1 MKRYYILGLITIVVV
16 KIFSSSLGE
25 KIGSQSL
32 AVRGTALLAFIVP
45 VCLLLFFVSKDERI
59 KKGFR
64 TAAKIGMIFL
74 VFCFIAGLLAE
85 ILTQ

>member
-45 VCLLLFFVSKDERI
+45 VVYNSRI
-59 KKGFR
+59 
-64 TAAKIGMIFL
+64 I
-74 VFCFIAGLLAE
+74 
-85 ILTQ
+85 